1 MNIEVFVLG
10 DVAIIYRVM
19 PEGVEVDLDKVQEAI
34 RGAIPEGA
42 KLEGMMLKDIA
53 FGIRAI
59 VMRVRMPDK
68 VGGGIPDLIE
78 EKVQAIEGV
87 ASIEVLE
94 QTLVS

>member
-1 MNIEVFVLG
+1 MSSEVFILG

-19 PEGVEVDLDKVQEAI
+19 PEGVEVDLEKVQDAI
-34 RGAIPEGA
+34 REIIPEGA

-53 FGIRAI
+53 FGIRA
-59 VMRVRMPDK
+59 VLMRVRMPDK
-68 VGGGIPDLIE
+68 VGGGIPDIIE
-78 EKVQAIEGV
+78 ERVQAIEGV

>member
-1 MNIEVFVLG
+1 VNIEVFVLG

-19 PEGVEVDLDKVQEAI
+19 PESVEVDLDKVQNGI
-34 RGAIPEGA
+34 REAIPEGA

-78 EKVQAIEGV
+78 DRVQAIEGV